1 MAFPADPYSFVDGTT
16 ADADEVNAR
25 FAALYAALS
34 AGGLDAAVLASEA
47 WTASTPTVTQSG
59 TVAATVTQ
67 SRYVRL
73 GRTIT
78 WSFRLDVTG
87 AGTATNAVSV
97 SLPVAA
103 RAANAFAAGAGY
115 IYDASAPNMYAG
127 TLILASTTTA
137 QLLIN
142 GGASFNAF
150 GVTPGIALAS
160 GDVIGGTITYE
171 AAS

>member
-1 MAFPADPYSFVDGTT
+1 MTLPTDPYNFTNGTT
-16 ADADEVNAR
+16 ADAEQVDAR

-47 WTASTPTVTQSG
+47 WTASTPTVTQLG

-87 AGTATNAVSV
+87 AGTAANAVSV
-97 SLPVAA
+97 SLPVPA

-115 IYDASAPNMYAG
+115 FYDASMSGIRAG
-127 TLILASTTTA
+127 AWHLASTTATH
-137 QLLIN
+137 LFITDST
-142 GGASFNAF
+142 GFNSV
-150 GVTPGIALAS
+150 GVNPAVGLAS
-160 GDVIGGTITYE
+160 GDVLSGTITYE

>member
-1 MAFPADPYSFVDGTT
+1 MTLPTDPYNFTNGST
-16 ADADEVNAR
+16 ADAEQVDAR

-59 TVAATVTQ
+59 TVAATVTH

-73 GRTIT
+73 GRTIM

-87 AGTATNAVSV
+87 AGTYGNAIAL

-103 RAANAFAAGAGY
+103 RAGNVFAAGTGY
-115 IYDASAPNMYAG
+115 IYDASGPSMYVGAWH
-127 TLILASTTTA
+127 LASTTT
-137 QLLIN
+137 LHLIDSDVASFASV
-142 GGASFNAF
+142 GASPS
-150 GVTPGIALAS
+150 VTLAS
-160 GDVIGGTITYE
+160 GDVISGTVTYE